1 MIILIHFVM
10 FISAVDVKGAGSE
23 LAGDMETTSERK
35 KQGYFKSSISMK
47 KHKRKKKKKRNHDKE
62 SNDITTESEKG
73 TKHQRR

>member
-1 MIILIHFVM
+1 M
-10 FISAVDVKGAGSE
+10 FISAVDIKGAGSE

-35 KQGYFKSSISMK
+35 KQGLSKSSISMKKHK